1 MNKRFSV
8 TFVLEIDEDNN
19 LLSSVEEAHIDDV
32 YDLIKDLYYDVED
45 VEAETIAVKEGL

>member
-32 YDLIKDLYYDVED
+32 YDLIKDLFYDVDD
-45 VEAETIAVKEGL
+45 VEVENITVKERL